1 MIPSHVF
8 IGVMIP
14 CRALTSK
21 AAKLF
26 AKKGLLRE
34 ISADDQKNLST
45 HFSQFFTHRLV
56 DLQNDQNLE
65 EMFKPPFFFF
75 FYICQFLFYLIRWY
89 WGVGTAAMLKG
100 WRNNIPSIF
109 VCMFIIYEQKFI
121 STKTK
126 PSQTKPQNIKLL
138 SGENWKEIIYRISKL
153 FYCFHRFSHVN
164 SHFSWQG
171 STFPYSGLI
180 PTANYISQCRP
191 SFQGCSL
198 SNS

>member
-75 FYICQFLFYLIRWY
+75 FFLYLSIPILPDTVILRSGY
-89 WGVGTAAMLKG
+89 SCNVKRLK
-100 WRNNIPSIF
+100 
-109 VCMFIIYEQKFI
+109 E
-121 STKTK
+121 
-126 PSQTKPQNIKLL
+126 
-138 SGENWKEIIYRISKL
+138 
-153 FYCFHRFSHVN
+153 
-164 SHFSWQG
+164 
-171 STFPYSGLI
+171 
-180 PTANYISQCRP
+180 
-191 SFQGCSL
+191 
-198 SNS
+198 

>member
-21 AAKLF
+21 LAKLF
-26 AKKGLLRE
+26 AKKGLFRE
-34 ISADDQKNLST
+34 ISADDQKNFST

-65 EMFKPPFFFF
+65 EMFNTPPTPVFFFF
-75 FYICQFLFYLIRWY
+75 FYICQFLFYLTRWY
-89 WGVGTAAMLKG
+89 WRVGTAVMSKG

-109 VCMFIIYEQKFI
+109 ICTFIIYEQKFI

-126 PSQTKPQNIKLL
+126 TNQTTK
-138 SGENWKEIIYRISKL
+138 
-153 FYCFHRFSHVN
+153 H
-164 SHFSWQG
+164 
-171 STFPYSGLI
+171 
-180 PTANYISQCRP
+180 
-191 SFQGCSL
+191 
-198 SNS
+198 